1 MLRRLL
7 IISLCLTTAAGS
19 YAVVAVRTQV
29 FAEPT
34 QHQVAPMAMSLP
46 RPTSLTRIH
55 IVDPTP
61 ARLLIPRINVD
72 AAVEARGLDSNRN
85 MDIPKSFRDV
95 AWYRLGPAPG
105 QPGNA
110 LINGHVNWWTG
121 DAVFT
126 RLNQVRA
133 GDEITVVRADGGT
146 VRFKVTGKTVVDA
159 NARIASLFEPSPVA
173 TLTLITCSGVWNP
186 LTQSNT
192 QRLLVSA
199 VLA

>member
-7 IISLCLTTAAGS
+7 ILSLCLTTAAGS
-19 YAVVAVRTQV
+19 YAVVAVRTQF

-34 QHQVAPMAMSLP
+34 QAQVAPMSMSLP
-46 RPTSLTRIH
+46 RPTSLSRIH

-61 ARLLIPRINVD
+61 ARLVIPRINVD

-85 MDIPKSFRDV
+85 MDIPKNFRDV

-126 RLNQVRA
+126 RLNQVRV

-146 VRFKVTGKTVVDA
+146 VRFKVTAKTVVDA
-159 NARIASLFEPSPVA
+159 NARIASLFEPSSVA
-173 TLTLITCSGVWNP
+173 TLTLITCTGVWNP

-199 VLA
+199 ALA

>member
-1 MLRRLL
+1 MSRRLL
-7 IISLCLTTAAGS
+7 IISLCLTTVVGS
-19 YAVVAVRTQV
+19 FAVVAAQSEV
-29 FAEPT
+29 FAEPR
-34 QHQVAPMAMSLP
+34 QAKVAPMSMTLP
-46 RPTSLTRIH
+46 RPSSLSRIQ

-61 ARLLIPRINVD
+61 TRLLIPRINVD

-85 MDIPKSFRDV
+85 MDIPKNFRDV

-126 RLNQVRA
+126 HLAQVHT

-146 VRFKVTGKTVVDA
+146 VHFKVTGKTVVDA
-159 NARIASLFEPSPVA
+159 NARIRSLFEPASVA
-173 TLTLITCSGVWNP
+173 TLTLITCTGVWNP
-186 LTQSNT
+186 LTRSNT

>member
-7 IISLCLTTAAGS
+7 VITLCLTTAAGS
-19 YAVVAVRTQV
+19 YAVVAVHTPI

-34 QHQVAPMAMSLP
+34 QAQVAPMSMSLP
-46 RPTSLTRIH
+46 RPASLTKIH

-61 ARLLIPRINVD
+61 ARLLIPSIKVD
-72 AAVEARGLDSNRN
+72 ASVEARGLDSNRN
-85 MDIPKSFRDV
+85 MDIPKNFRDV
-95 AWYRLGPAPG
+95 AWYKLGPAPG

-133 GDEITVVRADGGT
+133 GDEITVMRADGGT
-146 VRFKVTGKTVVDA
+146 VHFKVTGKTVVDA
-159 NARIASLFEPSPVA
+159 SARIASLFEPSSVA
-173 TLTLITCSGVWNP
+173 TLTLITCTGVWNP

-199 VLA
+199 VLG

>member
-1 MLRRLL
+1 M
-7 IISLCLTTAAGS
+7 S
-19 YAVVAVRTQV
+19 
-29 FAEPT
+29 F
-34 QHQVAPMAMSLP
+34 SLP
-46 RPTSLTRIH
+46 RPTSLARIH

-61 ARLLIPRINVD
+61 TRLQIPRINVD
-72 AAVEARGLDSNRN
+72 AAVEARGLDANRN

-126 RLNQVRA
+126 HLTQVRA
-133 GDEITVVRADGGT
+133 GDDITVVRADGAT
-146 VRFKVTGKTVVDA
+146 VHFKVTAKRVVDA
-159 NARIASLFEPSPVA
+159 NARIASLFEPSSVA
-173 TLTLITCSGVWNP
+173 TLTLITCTGVWNP

-199 VLA
+199 ALA

>member
-7 IISLCLTTAAGS
+7 IICLCLTTAAGS
-19 YAVVAVRTQV
+19 YAVVAVRTPILS
-29 FAEPT
+29 EPT
-34 QHQVAPMAMSLP
+34 QSQVAPMSMSLP
-46 RPTSLTRIH
+46 RPTGLARIH

-61 ARLLIPRINVD
+61 TRLLIPRINVD
-72 AAVEARGLDSNRN
+72 AVVEARGLDANRN

-105 QPGNA
+105 EPGNA

-146 VRFKVTGKTVVDA
+146 VHFKVDGTRVVDA
-159 NARIASLFEPSPVA
+159 NARIVSLFEPSSVA
-173 TLTLITCSGVWNP
+173 TLTLITCTGVWNP

>member
-1 MLRRLL
+1 MSRRLL
-7 IISLCLTTAAGS
+7 IISLCLTTVVGS
-19 YAVVAVRTQV
+19 FAVVAAQSQV
-29 FAEPT
+29 FAEPR
-34 QHQVAPMAMSLP
+34 QAKAAPMSMTLP
-46 RPTSLTRIH
+46 RPSSLSRIQ

-61 ARLLIPRINVD
+61 TRLLIPRINVD

-85 MDIPKSFRDV
+85 MDIPKNFRDV

-126 RLNQVRA
+126 RLAQVHA

-146 VRFKVTGKTVVDA
+146 VHFKVTGKTVVDA
-159 NARIASLFEPSPVA
+159 NARIASLFEPGSVA
-173 TLTLITCSGVWNP
+173 TLTLITCTGVWNP
-186 LTQSNT
+186 LTRSNT

-199 VLA
+199 VLG

>member
-7 IISLCLTTAAGS
+7 ILSLCLTTAAGS

-34 QHQVAPMAMSLP
+34 QAQAAPMSMSLP
-46 RPTSLTRIH
+46 RPTSLSRIH

-61 ARLLIPRINVD
+61 ARLLIPGINVD
-72 AAVEARGLDSNRN
+72 AAVEARGLDANRN

-126 RLNQVRA
+126 RLNQVRT

-146 VRFKVTGKTVVDA
+146 VRFKVTAKTVVDA

-173 TLTLITCSGVWNP
+173 TLTLITCTGVWNP

-199 VLA
+199 ALA

>member
-7 IISLCLTTAAGS
+7 ILSLCLTTAAGS
-19 YAVVAVRTQV
+19 YAVVAVRTQI

-34 QHQVAPMAMSLP
+34 QAQVAPMSMSLP
-46 RPTSLTRIH
+46 RPTGLSRIH

-72 AAVEARGLDSNRN
+72 AAVEARGLDANRN

-133 GDEITVVRADGGT
+133 GDEIQVVRADGGT
-146 VRFKVTGKTVVDA
+146 VRFKVTAKTVVDA
-159 NARIASLFEPSPVA
+159 NARIASLFEPSSVA
-173 TLTLITCSGVWNP
+173 TLTLITCTGVWNP

-199 VLA
+199 ALA

>member
-1 MLRRLL
+1 MSRGLL
-7 IISLCLTTAAGS
+7 IISLCLTTAVGS
-19 YAVVAVRTQV
+19 FAVVAVRTQV

-72 AAVEARGLDSNRN
+72 AAVEARGLDANRN
-85 MDIPKSFRDV
+85 MDIPKNFRDV

-121 DAVFT
+121 EAVFT

-133 GDEITVVRADGGT
+133 GDEITVVRADGGL
-146 VRFKVTGKTVVDA
+146 VRFKVTAKTVVDA
-159 NARIASLFEPSPVA
+159 NARIASLFEPSTVA
-173 TLTLITCSGVWNP
+173 TLTLITCTGVWNP

>member
-7 IISLCLTTAAGS
+7 ILSLCLTTAAGS

-29 FAEPT
+29 FAEPS
-34 QHQVAPMAMSLP
+34 QAQVAPMSMTLP
-46 RPTSLTRIH
+46 RPTSLTRIR
-55 IVDPTP
+55 IVDPIPT
-61 ARLLIPRINVD
+61 RLLIPQINVD
-72 AAVEARGLDSNRN
+72 AAVEARGLDANRN
-85 MDIPKSFRDV
+85 MDIPKNFRDV

-126 RLNQVRA
+126 RLAQVRV

-146 VRFKVTGKTVVDA
+146 IHFKVAGKQVVDA
-159 NARIASLFEPSPVA
+159 NARIASLFEPSSVA

>member
-7 IISLCLTTAAGS
+7 MISLCLATAAGS

-72 AAVEARGLDSNRN
+72 AAVEARGLDVNRN
-85 MDIPKSFRDV
+85 MDIPKNFRDV

-126 RLNQVRA
+126 RLDQVRA

-159 NARIASLFEPSPVA
+159 NARIASLFEPSAVA
-173 TLTLITCSGVWNP
+173 TLTLITCTGVWNP

>member
-7 IISLCLTTAAGS
+7 ILSLCLTTAAGS
-19 YAVVAVRTQV
+19 YTVVAVRTQV
-29 FAEPT
+29 FAEPSQT
-34 QHQVAPMAMSLP
+34 QVAPMSMSLP
-46 RPTSLTRIH
+46 RPTSLARIH

-61 ARLLIPRINVD
+61 ARLLIPRLNVD
-72 AAVEARGLDSNRN
+72 AAVEARGLDANRN
-85 MDIPKSFRDV
+85 MDIPKNFRDV

-105 QPGNA
+105 QLGNA

-126 RLNQVRA
+126 HLNQVRA

-146 VRFKVTGKTVVDA
+146 VRFKVTGKTIVDA
-159 NARIASLFEPSPVA
+159 NARIASLFEPSSVA
-173 TLTLITCSGVWNP
+173 TLTLITCTGVWNP
-186 LTQSNT
+186 LTQTNT

>member
-1 MLRRLL
+1 MFRRLL
-7 IISLCLTTAAGS
+7 ILSLCLTTLAGS
-19 YAVVAVRTQV
+19 FAVGAVRMQV
-29 FAEPT
+29 FTEPA
-34 QHQVAPMAMSLP
+34 QSQVAPMSFSLP
-46 RPTSLTRIH
+46 RPTSLARIH

-61 ARLLIPRINVD
+61 TRLQIPRINVD
-72 AAVEARGLDSNRN
+72 AAVEARGLDANRN
-85 MDIPKSFRDV
+85 MDIPKNFRDV
-95 AWYRLGPAPG
+95 AWYRLGPVPG

-126 RLNQVRA
+126 HLIQVRA
-133 GDEITVVRADGGT
+133 GDDITVVRADGAT
-146 VRFKVTGKTVVDA
+146 VHFKVTGKRVVDA
-159 NARIASLFEPSPVA
+159 NARIASLFEPSSVA
-173 TLTLITCSGVWNP
+173 TLTLITCTGVWNP

>member
-7 IISLCLTTAAGS
+7 ILGLCLTTAAGS

-34 QHQVAPMAMSLP
+34 QAQPAPMSLSLP
-46 RPTSLTRIH
+46 RPTSLARIR

-72 AAVEARGLDSNRN
+72 AAVEARGLDANRN
-85 MDIPKSFRDV
+85 MDIPKNFRDV
-95 AWYRLGPAPG
+95 AWYKLGPAPG

-121 DAVFT
+121 AAVFT
-126 RLNQVRA
+126 HLNQVRA
-133 GDEITVVRADGGT
+133 GDEITVMRADGGS
-146 VRFKVTGKTVVDA
+146 VHFKVTGKTVVDA
-159 NARIASLFEPSPVA
+159 NARIASLFEPSSVA
-173 TLTLITCSGVWNP
+173 TLTLITCAGVWNP